1 MAKALASY
9 PSRVASWLQNN
20 SGAVRDWIQFR
31 CREETGLNDAKLHRA
46 AVGYMKWCPLLACA
60 ASDALESRGWTTEK
74 KFIDNDIVLALLSAA
89 EETPVDGEEGMP
101 SLLQMSFIVHD
112 TIRRLNN
119 AEAPLVDVDT
129 KSPLQTGLIVLGE
142 SRGQQLDQV
151 ARQLATNAGIRFATD
166 VIAAGAASLKQP
178 PEHVPSLETVTDGGR
193 ELTALERSL
202 VGRWIWQDFYTSGSF
217 SARVELHMFL
227 LPDGHCVRTSR
238 SIASSMF
245 YDNAGNWAG
254 FADAESRLPPEDR
267 GSWNATSA
275 LLSLEMDDGS
285 AYEYRYH
292 VEGSK
297 MTTRTSRGTKFWM
310 RSRV

>member
-9 PSRVASWLQNN
+9 PGRAASWLQKN
-20 SGAVRDWIQFR
+20 SGTVRDWIQFR
-31 CREETGLNDAKLHRA
+31 CREETDLNDAKLHRA

-89 EETPVDGEEGMP
+89 EEAPVEDEEGMP
-101 SLLQMSFIVHD
+101 SLLQMSFLVHD
-112 TIRRLNN
+112 TIRRLNV
-119 AEAPLVDVDT
+119 ETPLVDVDT

-142 SRGQQLDQV
+142 SRGQQLDQI
-151 ARQLATNAGIRFATD
+151 ARKLATNAAIRFATD
-166 VIAAGAASLKQP
+166 VIAAGEASLKKP
-178 PEHVPSLETVTDGGR
+178 LEHVPSLETVTDGGR
-193 ELTALERSL
+193 ELTMLERSL

-297 MTTRTSRGTKFWM
+297 TTTRTSRGTKFWM

>member
-9 PSRVASWLQNN
+9 PSRAASWLQKN

-31 CREETGLNDAKLHRA
+31 CREETDLDGAKLHRA

-60 ASDALESRGWTTEK
+60 ASDALESRGWNNMK

-166 VIAAGAASLKQP
+166 VIAAGEASLKKT

-238 SIASSMF
+238 SH
-245 YDNAGNWAG
+245 
-254 FADAESRLPPEDR
+254 
-267 GSWNATSA
+267 
-275 LLSLEMDDGS
+275 GS
-285 AYEYRYH
+285 AGR
-292 VEGSK
+292 
-297 MTTRTSRGTKFWM
+297 
-310 RSRV
+310 RSRRAPCTDERPEHDHDLRRQPDINA

>member
-9 PSRVASWLQNN
+9 PSRAASWLQKN

-31 CREETGLNDAKLHRA
+31 CREETDLDGAKLHRA

-60 ASDALESRGWTTEK
+60 ASDALESRGWNNMK

-151 ARQLATNAGIRFATD
+151 ARQLATNAAIRFATD
-166 VIAAGAASLKQP
+166 VIAAGEASLKKT

-238 SIASSMF
+238 SIASSTF

-254 FADAESRLPPEDR
+254 FADAESSLPPEDR
-267 GSWNATSA
+267 GSWSATSA
-275 LLSLEMDDGS
+275 LLALEMDDGS
-285 AYEYRYH
+285 AYDYRYH